1 QQVRRLL
8 PARAPLPEVV
18 PRPDVTGATAEQAKA
33 YGVIDD
39 IIASRKAQ
47 DGLAA
52 LASADGRASGRPNG
66 GRGPSPDAR
75 AIGIRSFS
83 CSGPCPFL
91 VGCFHARKRWEAATS
106 RCEGEEGRRTGKA
119 TSRPQQAAR
128 GPRNRLATL
137 EPRTKR

>member
-1 QQVRRLL
+1 MHHRSVDLQQVRRLL

-52 LASADGRASGRPNG
+52 LALPMVAHLAARRG
-66 GRGPSPDAR
+66 GRGPSPDAG

-83 CSGPCPFL
+83 CCGPCPFL
-91 VGCFHARKRWEAATS
+91 VRCFHARKRWEAATS

-119 TSRPQQAAR
+119 TSRP
-128 GPRNRLATL
+128 GV
-137 EPRTKR
+137 